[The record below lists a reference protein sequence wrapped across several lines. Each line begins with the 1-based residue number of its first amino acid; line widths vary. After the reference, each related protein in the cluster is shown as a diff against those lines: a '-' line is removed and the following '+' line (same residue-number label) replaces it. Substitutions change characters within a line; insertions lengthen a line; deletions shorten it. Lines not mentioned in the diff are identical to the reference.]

1 MVRRVSSAD
10 LPAAGP
16 EPGVGRQW
24 SRTAVLAWRD
34 FAHEWQVSLCLVLA
48 LAAVL
53 TPLLVLFGLKSGIVT
68 TMTERL
74 KADPNNLQVTIK
86 GNSRLEPAWIEQL
99 RVRPDVGFLIPR
111 TRTLAA
117 TIDLVAADGRSVA
130 DADMIPTAAG
140 DPVPPAGMPVPS
152 GLRETVL
159 THTAATKLGVS
170 VGEDVEGIVRRRYD
184 EKAQFAVLP
193 LRVVGVLPEASFSG
207 DAAFLSLD
215 LLVATENYRDGFRVP
230 ELDVDDGDPVADG
243 PRTYAGVRLYA
254 RSLDDVAGLA
264 AALREDGLDVVT
276 NAKDIEIVKAI
287 ERVLDFIFYV
297 IASVGIT
304 GFLLSLAASLWAN
317 VDRKRR
323 ELALLRLVGL
333 RTGPLIAFPASQALI
348 VAVGGFALSVLLYVV
363 VSSIFNTVLAENLG
377 RDEFVCRLFVGD
389 GIVAGILTILFAL
402 GASAVGGYRAV
413 KIDPAESLREP

>member
-1 MVRRVSSAD
+1 MSAE
-10 LPAAGP
+10 LPDDTGP
-16 EPGVGRQW
+16 QPGVTWQW
-24 SRTAVLAWRD
+24 RRTANLAWRD

-68 TMTERL
+68 TMTQRL
-74 KADPNNLQVTIK
+74 KADPNNLQVIVK
-86 GNSRLEPAWIEQL
+86 GNNRLEPAWLEQL
-99 RVRPDVGFLIPR
+99 RNRNDVGFLIPR

-117 TIDLVAADGRSVA
+117 TVDLVAPENRSVPE
-130 DADMIPTAAG
+130 ADMIPTAAG
-140 DPVPPAGMPVPS
+140 DPVLPSGMPVPS
-152 GLRETVL
+152 GLRDTVL
-159 THTAATKLGVS
+159 SHTVAVKLGVS

-184 EKAQFAVLP
+184 EQAQFVVLP
-193 LRVVGVLPEASFSG
+193 LRVVGILPEASFSG
-207 DAAFLSLD
+207 DAAFLSLS

-230 ELDVDDGDPVADG
+230 ELDVDDGTAVSDG
-243 PRTYAGVRLYA
+243 PRTFAGVRLYA
-254 RSLDDVAGLA
+254 RSLDDVAGVA
-264 AALREDGLDVVT
+264 AVLRGDGLDVVT
-276 NAKDIEIVKAI
+276 NAKSIETVRAI
-287 ERVLDFIFYV
+287 DRVLSFIFYV
-297 IASVGIT
+297 IAGVGVT

-323 ELALLRLVGL
+323 ELAMLRLLGL

-348 VAVGGFALSVLLYVV
+348 VALGGFVLSVLLYIA
-363 VSSIFNTVLAENLG
+363 VSSVFNAALAEDLG
-377 RDEFVCRLFVGD
+377 RDEFVCRLFVDD